1 MDSLNIYTEA
11 SLELASAEQE
21 LKKDIEKML
30 GISEHKIKSI
40 SLKNCTMNNVIHQ
53 SIIVELTGKNRIKSG
68 DISQIKGLTVVTPN
82 KLVFDVGEIHL

>member
-21 LKKDIEKML
+21 LKRDIEKML

-53 SIIVELTGKNRIKSG
+53 SIIVELTGKNRIKSD